1 MVANALLNAVR
12 FGILNF
18 EFTRKFTKT
27 IETCHTSEA
36 TDEYQKKNIRD
47 MNKLRFR
54 LCWIEFC
61 SMPVFGCRFIIYPL
75 VQSGLAGR
83 WIKFPKG
90 REHAQGVCSN
100 FGQPKAE
107 FNPTYEYTHC
117 VYPPLLIAYI
127 HYDLLSKNQLKQWL
141 PANTDQ

>member
-1 MVANALLNAVR
+1 MN
-12 FGILNF
+12 
-18 EFTRKFTKT
+18 TK
-27 IETCHTSEA
+27 
-36 TDEYQKKNIRD
+36 KKDIRD

-61 SMPVFGCRFIIYPL
+61 SMPVFGCRFIIYPM
-75 VQSGLAGR
+75 VQFGLAGR

-127 HYDLLSKNQLKQWL
+127 HHDAFKVKSIKSWGKSQYTAIIKSAKAKVFLLKHHYYSPKSL
-141 PANTDQ
+141 